1 MLRVCV
7 RDEPVAVVL
16 LYPGEKAG
24 SSLSVF
30 IVQRIILL
38 EGPLESASYKSLEHF
53 LFYTSRI
60 TIFMLLS
67 S

>member
-1 MLRVCV
+1 MLRFRL

-30 IVQRIILL
+30 MVQGIILL
-38 EGPLESASYKSLEHF
+38 EGPLESASYKSLENYPF
-53 LFYTSRI
+53 LPYVIIS
-60 TIFMLLS
+60 
-67 S
+67 